1 MTESRKRTLE
11 SRAVSGQR
19 RVGVVHVLL
28 YGGPV
33 SLPWRSRQDLLAEF
47 RHLDSGQAL
56 RDAFDSGQALLDAFD
71 LRHALLDAF
80 ESGGASRVV
89 ALTREQKVE
98 SLEVIE
104 SWSMRVPDH
113 DLPEGILELRA
124 ALADDVGRRR

>member
-47 RHLDSGQAL
+47 RHLDS
-56 RDAFDSGQALLDAFD
+56 REALLDAFD
-71 LRHALLDAF
+71 SRHALLDAF
-80 ESGGASRVV
+80 ESVGASRTV
-89 ALTREQKVE
+89 ALTLEQKGE

-104 SWSMRVPDH
+104 VWSMRVPYQ

-124 ALADDVGRRR
+124 ALADDVNAAGSSAD